1 MAKTPFASFRS
12 VNRGPLVQKIGQ
24 QYKTLDK
31 NQRIPM
37 SHLCIKYLIQR
48 RTKVT
53 TYNNWSYSNAR
64 FTLIIKA
71 KVPESR
77 GDIHNYGKHPTP
89 QKINAYIVNKNS
101 TK

>member
-1 MAKTPFASFRS
+1 M
-12 VNRGPLVQKIGQ
+12 
-24 QYKTLDK
+24 
-31 NQRIPM
+31 
-37 SHLCIKYLIQR
+37 
-48 RTKVT
+48 VT

-64 FTLIIKA
+64 FALIIKA
-71 KVPESR
+71 KVPESH